1 MKLCTMDDNVELTY
15 KKKKKQRRI
24 RCIAVIVVVILVFV
38 IGFLIGY
45 FAKKTKSEDR
55 DDHEKP
61 EKHDMKAE
69 LQKRHEEMMN
79 FHKKFQ
85 STVNAEKLED
95 NLK

>member
-1 MKLCTMDDNVELTY
+1 MELTY

-24 RCIAVIVVVILVFV
+24 RCIAVIVVVILMFV

-45 FAKKTKSEDR
+45 FAKKSRSEDH
-55 DDHEKP
+55 DKKP
-61 EKHDMKAE
+61 KKHDMKAE
-69 LQKRHEEMMN
+69 LQKRHEEMLN

-85 STVNAEKLED
+85 STVAEEHLEK